1 MSRILLTG
9 AASGIGR
16 HLTGAL
22 SRRGHL
28 VLATDLSQDG
38 LARARVEDGW
48 SDAVLSTYLD
58 VTSDAD
64 WVAAFDLA
72 EVRARGIDVLLNVAG
87 FLRPGFTVDIDPDDI
102 DRHLA
107 VNVKGVVLGTRQA
120 ARRMIAAK
128 NPGHIVN
135 FGSLASLSPVPGLPL
150 YCASKWAVRGF
161 TLSAAVELEKH
172 GISLTLVCPDA
183 VETPML
189 DLQKDREEAALTFSG
204 NDKALTVEDVAKVIV
219 EHVLP
224 KRPLEVSI
232 PMARGLL
239 ARIGGAAP
247 LAAQKLYPLLKRKGL
262 AQQKKSAKS

>member
-1 MSRILLTG
+1 MSRVLLTG

-22 SRRGHL
+22 ARRGHL

-38 LARARVEDGW
+38 LAKARVEDGW
-48 SDAVLSTYLD
+48 SDSVLTSYLD
-58 VTSDAD
+58 VTSEAD

-72 EVRARGIDVLLNVAG
+72 DVRARGIDVLLNVAG
-87 FLRPGFTVDIDPDDI
+87 FLSPGFTVDIDPDDI
-102 DRHLA
+102 DRHFA
-107 VNVKGVVLGTRQA
+107 VNVRGTMLGTREA
-120 ARRMIAAK
+120 ARRMIAAR

-135 FGSLASLSPVPGLPL
+135 FGSLASLSPVPGLPV

-161 TLSAAVELEKH
+161 TLSAAVELEPH
-172 GISLTLVCPDA
+172 GIALSLVCPDA

-189 DLQKDREEAALTFSG
+189 DLQKGREEAALTFSG
-204 NDKALTVEDVAKVIV
+204 NDKRLTVDDVAKVLI

-232 PMARGLL
+232 PMSRGVL
-239 ARIGGAAP
+239 ARVAGVAP
-247 LAAQKLYPLLKRKGL
+247 FAAQKLYPLLKRKGL
-262 AQQKKSAKS
+262 AQQKKS

>member
-1 MSRILLTG
+1 VSRILLTG

-22 SRRGHL
+22 ARRGHL

-38 LARARVEDGW
+38 LAKARVEDRW
-48 SDAVLSTYLD
+48 PDSVLTTYLD

-72 EVRARGIDVLLNVAG
+72 DVRARGIDVLLNVAG
-87 FLRPGFTVDIDPDDI
+87 FLSPGFTVDIDPDDI
-102 DRHLA
+102 DRHLG
-107 VNVKGVVLGTRQA
+107 VNVRGTILGTREA
-120 ARRMIAAK
+120 ARRMIAAR

-135 FGSLASLSPVPGLPL
+135 FGSLASLSPVPGLPV

-161 TLSAAVELEKH
+161 TLSAAVELEQH
-172 GISLTLVCPDA
+172 RIALSLVCPDA

-189 DLQKDREEAALTFSG
+189 DLQKNRDEAALTFSG
-204 NDKALTVEDVAKVIV
+204 NKPLTVEDVAKVLI

-232 PMARGLL
+232 PMSRGVL
-239 ARIGGAAP
+239 ARVAGAAP
-247 LAAQKLYPLLKRKGL
+247 FTAQKLYPFLKRKGL
-262 AQQKKSAKS
+262 AQQKK